1 MQVSVDTQSLKSPY
15 SNSVLHSYGTEVST
29 DFHGLEMTTM
39 PAVRTEV
46 ATGPP
51 EYIYNEATRWNGG
64 YGVVPEWYYADNQSF
79 LDTPGADSSS
89 LTSNVLYTKAVEYAM
104 RCGERSHAEEPKSNQ
119 DSVPA
124 YSFSRTGD
132 DSGLGAGADLQAASW
147 SGIGT
152 MNTR

>member
-1 MQVSVDTQSLKSPY
+1 
-15 SNSVLHSYGTEVST
+15 
-29 DFHGLEMTTM
+29 M

-79 LDTPGADSSS
+79 LDTPGAGSSS
-89 LTSNVLYTKAVEYAM
+89 LTGNVMYTKAVEYAM
-104 RCGERSHAEEPKSNQ
+104 RCGERSHAEQ
-119 DSVPA
+119 DSIPT
-124 YSFSRTGD
+124 YSFSQTCD
-132 DSGLGAGADLQAASW
+132 DSGLGAGADLQAAPW
-147 SGIGT
+147 SGMET